1 MDDKKLEEL
10 TEQMLAQPKVVE
22 VDGQRVE
29 NQSVGDLIKVA
40 SYFASKRAL
49 IHLGSENRALT
60 GADFLLPNSVIAQ
73 HLPKPSW

>member
-29 NQSVGDLIKVA
+29 NQSVGDLLKVA
-40 SYFASKRAL
+40 SYFANKQATSGRKCPLR
-49 IHLGSENRALT
+49 ITKMKSG
-60 GADFLLPNSVIAQ
+60 GAVL
-73 HLPKPSW
+73 

>member
-10 TEQMLAQPKVVE
+10 TEKMLAQPKVVE

-40 SYFASKRAL
+40 SFFASKQAMAGRRCPL
-49 IHLGSENRALT
+49 RITKMKSG
-60 GADFLLPNSVIAQ
+60 GAVI
-73 HLPKPSW
+73 

>member
-29 NQSVGDLIKVA
+29 NQSVGDLLKVA
-40 SYFASKRAL
+40 SYFASKRATQE
-49 IHLGSENRALT
+49 IGRA
-60 GADFLLPNSVIAQ
+60 VV
-73 HLPKPSW
+73 

>member
-10 TEQMLAQPKVVE
+10 TEKMLAQPKVVE

-40 SYFASKRAL
+40 NYLASKNAL
-49 IHLGSENRALT
+49 KGKRLPIRITKMAAGG
-60 GADFLLPNSVIAQ
+60 GAI
-73 HLPKPSW
+73 